1 MTTVAIIPARGGS
14 KRIPGKN
21 IRPFAGLPMIAHSIR
36 AAAAAQVFDRIL
48 VSTDSDEIAAIARQY
63 GAEVLFRRPPELA
76 TDEAGTDAVLLHAL
90 RWLADSGRPA
100 DFFCCIYATA
110 PFLQPEYL
118 RQGLALLREKQAT
131 TAFSVTTYPYSI
143 YRSLKTNS
151 RGCLEMIWPEN
162 RQKRSQD
169 FPEAL
174 HDAGQFYWGD
184 TPKYLQEGRLFSS
197 HAVPVLLPRDLV
209 QDIDTPEDW
218 EIAERM
224 HKVLTDANTPHS
236 R

>member
-118 RQGLALLREKQAT
+118 RQGLALLRGLAGINVIGADVVEVAPQYDPT
-131 TAFSVTTYPYSI
+131 SNTAQLGAQILF
-143 YRSLKTNS
+143 
-151 RGCLEMIWPEN
+151 EE
-162 RQKRSQD
+162 
-169 FPEAL
+169 FAL
-174 HDAGQFYWGD
+174 M
-184 TPKYLQEGRLFSS
+184 TLGR
-197 HAVPVLLPRDLV
+197 
-209 QDIDTPEDW
+209 
-218 EIAERM
+218 
-224 HKVLTDANTPHS
+224 KK
-236 R
+236 